1 MYLFVDIVVDVVVV
15 IVVVDDID
23 GDDIIKKEI
32 ARQGW
37 AFLKNMELSSLYEKY

>member
-32 ARQGW
+32 A
-37 AFLKNMELSSLYEKY
+37 EL

>member
-32 ARQGW
+32 ARQG
-37 AFLKNMELSSLYEKY
+37 